1 MRPARMTIGSLGRA
15 RFAPVMAGL
24 ALASAICAAAACA
37 QVMEIGD
44 GGEVKV
50 YDRPY
55 VFDAEGATAIE
66 RRTVGRVRKGG
77 ATTFAMSSSTAP
89 VADAADAAALSPDLV
104 AAVAWRESRFRPGV
118 VSRAGA
124 IGEMQLM
131 PGTARALGVDPR
143 NTAQNYRGGATYLG
157 DLMRRYDGDLVRTLA
172 AYNAGPG
179 VVDRYGGLPPY
190 KETRAYVAAIL
201 DRLSRQAL
209 ASGEQGSERH
219 DR

>member
-1 MRPARMTIGSLGRA
+1 MRSTRMTTRSFGPGPL
-15 RFAPVMAGL
+15 APVLTGL
-24 ALASAICAAAACA
+24 ALASAVVPAAARA

-55 VFDAEGATAIE
+55 VFDADGAKAID
-66 RRTVGRVRKGG
+66 RHTGRPAGKG
-77 ATTFAMSSSTAP
+77 APAAVAMSPST
-89 VADAADAAALSPDLV
+89 VADAADAAALSPELI
-104 AAVAWRESRFRPGV
+104 AAVAWRESGSRPGV

-131 PGTARALGVDPR
+131 PATARALGVDPR
-143 NTAQNYRGGATYLG
+143 DTAQNYRGGAAYLG
-157 DLMRRYDGDLVRTLA
+157 GLMRRYDGDLLRTLA

-179 VVDRYGGLPPY
+179 AVDRYGGLPPY
-190 KETRAYVAAIL
+190 KETRAYVAAVL
-201 DRLSRQAL
+201 DRLSEQAL
-209 ASGEQGSERH
+209 ASGEHGSDRH